1 MIKTCFKILLIVFLT
16 GLSLS
21 MSDAAVNINSS
32 SLLTDRQLEI
42 MINNQT
48 VHYLAVPY
56 NNVLYVDRNLFSEN
70 KMQGEQ
76 TFIISGKNYQCIP
89 LFSTLDTYGVLYD
102 YKEVYDKVIVAI
114 ITDPAL
120 AEQYTAN
127 AASQP
132 SEVNINIEEDDDVDY
147 PWGLGLAVANTI
159 HFFTDDDW
167 YYIYRNNNVPDRF
180 VWAGQNGTVIKG
192 NNRFILNTDNRCV
205 VKGYNGYVNIKKD
218 SVYYRNKGE
227 NFGVFNTNVNNI
239 NVDRNINNI
248 NVDRNINNINV
259 DRNINNVNVD
269 RNINNVNVQNRV
281 NNVNRGGGG
290 GRIRR
295 F

>member
-1 MIKTCFKILLIVFLT
+1 MAKTCFKILLIVLLT
-16 GLSLS
+16 GLSFS

-32 SLLTDRQLEI
+32 SLLTDSQLEI

-132 SEVNINIEEDDDVDY
+132 SEVNINIEEDDSVDY
-147 PWGLGLAVANTI
+147 PWGLGLAVAGTI
-159 HFFTDDDW
+159 HFFSDDDW
-167 YYIYRNNNVPDRF
+167 NYIYRHNCVPQRF
-180 VWAGQNGTVIKG
+180 VWAGQNGTLIKG

-218 SVYYRNKGE
+218 SVYYRNNAD
-227 NFGVFNTNVNNI
+227 NFGVVNN
-239 NVDRNINNI
+239 NINNI

-259 DRNINNVNVD
+259 DRNINNVNV
-269 RNINNVNVQNRV
+269 QNRV

-290 GRIRR
+290 GGRIRR